1 MKNENPTVEFS
12 VGAFITEKK
21 LLVVRKMKLSKD
33 SFPIPLSSSEEL
45 ALEKKGVDYT
55 LSDFRITFAH

>member
-1 MKNENPTVEFS
+1 MKIRQQFS
-12 VGAFITEKK
+12 VEAFITYRKK
-21 LLVVRKMKLSKD
+21 LLLVVRKMKLSKD